1 MSGPRRWS
9 AANGSR
15 VRAASL
21 SSEIVNNKDA
31 PEIKTNGKLVA
42 L

>member
-1 MSGPRRWS
+1 MSAPRRWS

-15 VRAASL
+15 VPAASL
-21 SSEIVNNKDA
+21 SFKIVNNKDA
-31 PEIKTNGKLVA
+31 PEIKTNGKVVA